1 MKRAV
6 SGGGKVDSNDLYF
19 EDYRVGEWG
28 ETCGRTVTGAD
39 VLQFASITGD
49 FAPAHMDKHVMSR
62 GEPGV
67 RVGHGFYSTCLAIG
81 MLSYYAPHIVGR
93 DTPAVCLWAIE
104 SRYPKPVFLE
114 DTLRLQWSIEGKTPD
129 SDRPGFG
136 TVRTAYRLLDQEDEI
151 ACDGVLTT
159 KVRMR
164 HADGARIDYRPGVP
178 ADFVEFVPDFDRIY
192 ALEDLAIGEG
202 CESYGRMI
210 TETDVV
216 NLMGLTQD
224 YSRLYVDSAY
234 AEKTVY
240 GSKIVPWLLVT
251 TMALVLAG
259 RDGSY
264 FKIKRLNAPYIG
276 HLSEKISFLA
286 PAKIGD
292 VIHCRIRC
300 DANRIS
306 KTKPDRGLITFRQ
319 QATNQRNEVLVDMQT
334 LMMMPTRAA
343 AAQLHETMWVFST
356 TRQGKSRQSDGK

>member
-1 MKRAV
+1 ME
-6 SGGGKVDSNDLYF
+6 SNDLYF
-19 EDYRVGEWG
+19 EDYQVGEQG

-49 FAPAHMDKHVMSR
+49 FSPAHMDKHFMAK

-67 RVGHGFYSTCLAIG
+67 RVGHGFLSTCLAVG

-104 SRYPKPVFLE
+104 SSYPKPVLLE
-114 DTLRLQWSIEGKTPD
+114 DTLRLQWSIAEKAPD

-136 TVRTAYRLLDQEDEI
+136 TVRTAYRLLDQRGEI
-151 ACDGVLTT
+151 ACDGSLTT

-164 HADGARIDYRPGVP
+164 HADGARIDYKPGVP
-178 ADFVEFVPDFDRIY
+178 ADFVEFVPDFGKIY
-192 ALEDLAIGEG
+192 ALEDLVIGEG

-224 YSRLYVDSAY
+224 YSRLYMDPAY

-240 GSKIVPWLLVT
+240 GSKIVPWLLVA
-251 TMALVLAG
+251 TMALILAG
-259 RDGSY
+259 RDGPY

-276 HLSEKISFLA
+276 HLSEQISFLA
-286 PAKIGD
+286 PARIGD

-306 KTKPDRGLITFRQ
+306 KTKPDRGVVTFRH
-319 QATNQRNEVLVDMQT
+319 QAINQRNEVLVEMQT

-356 TRQGKSRQSDGK
+356 TRQGEKPT